1 MQTNLINKEKEHAT
15 LSASSSHRWLN
26 CTPSARLEEKFENIS
41 SDVAKEGTAAHAL
54 CEYKVLTALGK
65 KLKRPISSYNCDE
78 MEEYTDSYMNY
89 VLEELETTKKFCK
102 DPIIL
107 IEQRLDFSNYV
118 PNGFGTGDCVIVS
131 DDKIQIIDFKYGKGV
146 LVDANNNP
154 QMMLYAL
161 GALNLYEAIYDI
173 KNVKMTIF
181 QPRRENI
188 SRFEISVDELKKW
201 AEGELKEKADL
212 AYKGEGDFNCG
223 DWCRFCRAST
233 TCRKRAEEKLKLL
246 KYEFKKPDLLEDY
259 EIEEILRIIPD
270 LTKWADDIF
279 SYASEMAIQKGKNW
293 NGFKVVEGRS
303 NRKYLDDKKVEETL
317 LNEGI
322 KDIYKTSLLTLTE
335 LEKRLGKNTFN
346 ELIGNLVIKPRG
358 KLTLVPVN
366 DKRAKVDLETI
377 KDEFKKE
384 KKDAK

>member
-1 MQTNLINKEKEHAT
+1 MQVNLIKKEKDHAI

-26 CTPSARLEEKFENIS
+26 CTPSAKLEEIFENVAS
-41 SDVAKEGTAAHAL
+41 ESAKEGTAAHAL
-54 CEYKVLTALGK
+54 CEYK
-65 KLKRPISSYNCDE
+65 LKISQGLEAQRPVSDYNSDE
-78 MEEYTDSYMNY
+78 MEEYTDDYVQF
-89 VLEELETTKKFCK
+89 VLEELEIAKENCK
-102 DPIIL
+102 DSIIL

-118 PNGFGTGDCVIVS
+118 PNGFGTGDCLIVS
-131 DDKIQIIDFKYGKGV
+131 DNKLHIIDFKYGKGI
-146 LVDANNNP
+146 LVDSNNNP

-161 GALNLYEAIYDI
+161 GALNIYESIYDI

-188 SRFEISVDELKKW
+188 SSFEISVDELKKW
-201 AEGELKEKADL
+201 AEGELKEKANL
-212 AYKGEGDFNCG
+212 AYKGEGDFKCG

-246 KYEFKKPDLLEDY
+246 KHEFKKPDLLEDY

-270 LTKWADDIF
+270 LTKWADDVF
-279 SYASEMAIQKGKNW
+279 LYASEMAIQKGKNW

-303 NRKYLDDKKVEETL
+303 NRKFLDDKKVEETL
-317 LNEGI
+317 LDEGI

-335 LEKRLGKNTFN
+335 LEKRLGKEKFN
-346 ELIGNLVIKPRG
+346 ELLANLIIKPRG
-358 KLTLVPVN
+358 RLTLVPVN

-377 KDEFKKE
+377 EDEFKKE